1 MKPLLASIRPGAAS
15 ASLLLVMCVL
25 AGAPVRAHA
34 HSGEDQLESLGLAFR
49 AVYRQAEP
57 SVVLVE
63 TSGNRAN
70 SRRRPFFH
78 RPMEPEEGVGSGTIV
93 SDDGYILS
101 NHHVVKGTDD
111 ISVIL
116 SDRRSFPAEVV
127 GFDSLTSPC

>member
-1 MKPLLASIRPGAAS
+1 MKTLLTSIRLGVAS
-15 ASLLLVMCVL
+15 ASPLLVMCVL
-25 AGAPVRAHA
+25 AGGPVRAHA
-34 HSGEDQLESLGLAFR
+34 HSGEEQLESLSLAFR
-49 AVYRQAEP
+49 AVYRHAEP

-63 TSGNRAN
+63 TSGNRAP

-78 RPMEPEEGVGSGTIV
+78 RPVEPEEGVGSGTIV

-127 GFDSLTSPC
+127 EKLQEDRPR